1 MLVLGPSRG
10 IAGESPCVAAVGD
23 GRPSERHVL
32 HIAYDRPPSA
42 VVDDWQAA
50 RGGLPASLAIVAP
63 AGRESAADDEVPP
76 SVHVTRV
83 APDDLTGVGIAV
95 GRYLDRWQGPSVVC
109 LDSLSA
115 LLERVEEDRAFRFLH
130 TLTGRFVAA
139 DAAGHVHLDPS
150 TRDERTVA
158 TLATLFDTVVRHEDG
173 EWVVE
178 G

>member
-1 MLVLGPSRG
+1 
-10 IAGESPCVAAVGD
+10 VAAVGD
-23 GRPSERHVL
+23 ERPREQHVL

-42 VVDDWQAA
+42 VVEDWQAA
-50 RGGLPASLAIVAP
+50 HGELPASLAIVAP
-63 AGRESAADDEVPP
+63 AERGENTDDELPH

-95 GRYLDRWQGPSVVC
+95 GRYLDRWQGSSVVC
-109 LDSLSA
+109 LDSLTA
-115 LLERVEEDRAFRFLH
+115 LLRRAEEDRVFRFLH

-150 TRDERTVA
+150 TQDERTVA
-158 TLATLFDTVVRHEDG
+158 TLATLFDAVVRREDG